1 MKAADESAAFAR
13 LVLALRPYLGDLVLI
28 GGWAQRLFRLHPW
41 AQPAEFPPLLTQD
54 VDVAIPKKLSPR
66 AEGLRTLLRTAG
78 FTERFFGE
86 DHPPV
91 THYQLGDDAT
101 FYVEFLTPLVG
112 PPKTSTSSVAGV
124 AVQHLRHLA
133 ILMIEPWSISLSP
146 PAYPLGSTPIEVR
159 IANAT
164 GYLAQK
170 LLVLD
175 KRNPDDR
182 AKDILYIHDTLL
194 TFGRSLAD
202 LERLWIDRVA
212 PGIHRNAARMLR
224 GSPGALFSQ
233 TTDPARAA
241 SRVATAAGRPV
252 TPEEIAAV
260 CRTGLARVFT

>member
-41 AQPAEFPPLLTQD
+41 AQPVEFPPLLTQD

-91 THYQLGDDAT
+91 THYQLGDD
-101 FYVEFLTPLVG
+101 
-112 PPKTSTSSVAGV
+112 
-124 AVQHLRHLA
+124 
-133 ILMIEPWSISLSP
+133 
-146 PAYPLGSTPIEVR
+146 
-159 IANAT
+159 
-164 GYLAQK
+164 
-170 LLVLD
+170 
-175 KRNPDDR
+175 
-182 AKDILYIHDTLL
+182 ILYIHDTLL
-194 TFGRSLAD
+194 AFGRSLAD

-212 PGIHRNAARMLR
+212 PGIHRTAARMLR

>member
-1 MKAADESAAFAR
+1 MEAGTKMKAADESAAFAR

-41 AQPAEFPPLLTQD
+41 AQPVEFPPLLTQD
-54 VDVAIPKKLSPR
+54 VEEI
-66 AEGLRTLLRTAG
+66 
-78 FTERFFGE
+78 F
-86 DHPPV
+86 
-91 THYQLGDDAT
+91 
-101 FYVEFLTPLVG
+101 
-112 PPKTSTSSVAGV
+112 
-124 AVQHLRHLA
+124 
-133 ILMIEPWSISLSP
+133 
-146 PAYPLGSTPIEVR
+146 
-159 IANAT
+159 
-164 GYLAQK
+164 
-170 LLVLD
+170 
-175 KRNPDDR
+175 
-182 AKDILYIHDTLL
+182 YIHDTLL

-233 TTDPARAA
+233 TIDPARAA